1 LQDLCLLPCAPL
13 GRTAL
18 EVFRSHHL
26 HQTLQRAL
34 GAGLPQFEDLALEVR
49 EANGLLTKHVQV
61 AAAPLRP
68 NREGRP
74 TELLVVFHDVSQL
87 HELEAVRKD
96 FVANVS
102 HELRTPLSI
111 LYGYLETLL
120 DGDVDPPTAR
130 GFLETM
136 RRHAERLRALL
147 EGLLLLAQLE
157 SRRLPLN
164 VETVRVKDCF
174 ERVVDRFEPVIAEA
188 GASVTVSAPAS
199 LTLAADALRLEQAL
213 CNLVDNALKHG
224 TKPGLRLTLSAQ
236 DDGEEI
242 LLRVADNGPGIPLS
256 DQPHLFE
263 RFYRVDKGRCREAG
277 GAGLGLS
284 IVKHAVQAH
293 GGSVGV
299 ESSPGKGA
307 TFILR
312 FPRVAKR

>member
-1 LQDLCLLPCAPL
+1 MPL

-26 HQTLQRAL
+26 HQALQRAL
-34 GAGLPQFEDLALEVR
+34 ESDSPQFEELALEVR
-49 EANGLLTKHVQV
+49 EAGSVVTKHFQVV
-61 AAAPLRP
+61 AATVRP
-68 NREGRP
+68 NREGGA
-74 TELLVVFHDVSQL
+74 TEVLAVLHDVSQL

-111 LYGYLETLL
+111 LYGCLETLL
-120 DGDVDPPTAR
+120 DGDIDPSTAR
-130 GFLETM
+130 RFLETM
-136 RRHAERLRALL
+136 RRHAERLRTLL
-147 EGLLLLAQLE
+147 EGLLLLSQLE
-157 SRRLPLN
+157 SRRLPLD
-164 VETVRVKDCF
+164 VETVSVRECF

-188 GASVTVSAPAS
+188 GASVTISVPAS
-199 LTLAADALRLEQAL
+199 LTLAADALRLEQVL
-213 CNLVDNALKHG
+213 FNLIDNALKHG
-224 TKPGLRLTLSAQ
+224 GMKPGLRLTLSAQ
-236 DDGEEI
+236 NDGEEI
-242 LLRVADNGPGIPLS
+242 VIRVADNGPGIPLG
-256 DQPHLFE
+256 DQPHIFE

-293 GGSVGV
+293 SGSVAV

-312 FPRVAKR
+312 FPRTAKV